1 MKLHRIAATALLSG
15 TALVLSAL
23 PASADHTHVRAVGG
37 DGRCVILAEGSGEA
51 YVQLPG
57 YDHLPENRRHPLHVK
72 VHLGEAGTRDGEPV
86 VWVKGS
92 PEDAANCT
100 SYVNG

>member
-1 MKLHRIAATALLSG
+1 LRTTRIATTALLSG
-15 TALVLSAL
+15 VALVLTAL
-23 PASADHTHVRAVGG
+23 PASADHAHVRAVGG
-37 DGRCVILAEGSGEA
+37 DGRCVILAEGSGEGH
-51 YVQLPG
+51 VQLPG

-72 VHLGEAGTRDGEPV
+72 VHLGQPGMRDGEPV